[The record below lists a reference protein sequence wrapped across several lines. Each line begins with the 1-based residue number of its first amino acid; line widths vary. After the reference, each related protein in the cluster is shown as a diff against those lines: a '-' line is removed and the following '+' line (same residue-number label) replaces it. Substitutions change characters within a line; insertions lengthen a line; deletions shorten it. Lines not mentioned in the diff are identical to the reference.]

1 MEKEVEFEKKKHG
14 LKHIAFVR
22 VAAIRTLVYVS
33 NLYGYAKQNS
43 GPLWSTVGTVEVA
56 VAAIVGPVYEKYK
69 DVPDHLLVFLDS
81 KVDEASQKYDE
92 HVPPA
97 GKQMVNQAKYLVHM
111 AAQKAHKLIDE
122 ARTNGAR
129 GALHYAAT
137 EYKQLVLVSSTKVWV
152 KLNRSS
158 AFHSVAEKIVPT
170 ASNLSD
176 KYNCLVKDL
185 SGKGYPVFAYLPL
198 IPVGELR
205 KAVKQAEA
213 KDKAHVTAD
222 TRKSDSDSGSGS
234 GSDSDSDSLALF
246 YGAAAQAKDMVRLS
260 S

>member
-1 MEKEVEFEKKKHG
+1 MEKEVEFEKKKHA

-43 GPLWSTVGTVEVA
+43 GPLRSTVGTVEGA

-81 KVDEASQKYDE
+81 KV
-92 HVPPA
+92 
-97 GKQMVNQAKYLVHM
+97 
-111 AAQKAHKLIDE
+111 
-122 ARTNGAR
+122 
-129 GALHYAAT
+129 
-137 EYKQLVLVSSTKVWV
+137 WV

-158 AFHSVAEKIVPT
+158 AFQSVAEKIVPT

-176 KYNCLVKDL
+176 KYNCLVKDM

-213 KDKAHVTAD
+213 KDKARVTAD

-234 GSDSDSDSLALF
+234 GSGSDSDS
-246 YGAAAQAKDMVRLS
+246 G
-260 S
+260 